1 MDTSIL
7 KSDIFFV
14 ISSVSTIVVSVVLV
28 VAIYYIVKIL
38 QDIKFLSSKARE
50 EGERVLEDVKAFR
63 EEAEDKGVRI
73 TNVLYSFLGLVRSRP
88 KSRNKRKDETVQEKE
103 E

>member
-7 KSDIFFV
+7 KSDVFFV
-14 ISSVSTIVVSVVLV
+14 ISSISTIVVTIVLV
-28 VAIYYIVKIL
+28 VAIYYIIKIL

-50 EGERVLEDVKAFR
+50 EGEKMLDDVKAFR
-63 EEAEDKGVRI
+63 EEAEDKGLRI
-73 TNVLYSFLGLVRSRP
+73 TNVLYSFLGLARSKPR
-88 KSRNKRKDETVQEKE
+88 SRNKRKDETVEEKE